1 MKFKKA
7 LSTLVVALAISVP
20 ALAGCNKTGG
30 SNKEPDSGEVNPEL
44 DKSYA
49 IAMSGNAVTGEKI
62 SFILNKD
69 GSPVVSGFT
78 FEGKTSADAECLK
91 FDEDGFT
98 AECIKEGNIT
108 VVAKVGGKVVAELAV
123 TITKL
128 EISAIKDAMDDAI
141 KAIPFNGKSGAS
153 SAKTEKIYTVQGKV
167 VAVPL
172 TKTAGKYDGTVL
184 IDDGTEILPL
194 LVYGDAA
201 NMTVNEGDSV
211 QTTIK
216 FTNYYGVLEGI
227 ATVSTAEKQNSLFPD
242 QLKVINKAFSTK
254 KAENM
259 TAEGF
264 AAYYATAKAN
274 GATGSTTYTSIK
286 HVNLKNVLGNGGT
299 GADKK
304 MLMPGDTSECNGL
317 IAITDTTSCTTD
329 VTAEKATNVTGY
341 MVGGNSSSKYLKMT
355 VLGQEDPK
363 AESVSIESA
372 TGSFMVAPG
381 AQLTLTPNFA
391 PAGSTASVKWYSL
404 NEEVATVDENTGVV
418 TGVSNGFTAIRCVP
432 EGSLFPAFVM
442 IEVDNNPCV
451 KVEIKDAN
459 NALVRNLE
467 LLNLEGQTAKLN
479 AVRTGKNPNKDCGD
493 TLVWASSNENVVTVS
508 AAGLVTAVGTGTATI
523 TATAGNAS
531 AEVAVVV
538 RDQTLADL
546 GHAKVGDVVDTYGIY
561 VGDWVKSGQAG
572 YWIADGEYGAY
583 VYAKPS
589 TIEGEVADGAII
601 HVVGTVG
608 NYNGGKQIAPTSAE
622 VVAEYDGLATP
633 KALSITA
640 NTVYD
645 ETMQGRYVTVAA
657 KVTSRD
663 SVPAY
668 NSKNVKYVL
677 TIAEGKTLNVY
688 LNKNYTTEAR
698 YNDFADKALVGRNV
712 VIGGYMSANKSGAT
726 DFAALDASAYQI
738 INPEV
743 ISYETINPTGI
754 TLDKTTAE
762 VEQGKTLA
770 LTATVTPEGAE
781 GTVAWSV
788 EGNDKVTVSAD
799 GLVSVANDAT
809 VGSTATI
816 KATVASFTASCTIT
830 VKAKPSGQL
839 TEILSLDYESITAAG
854 TGSSGYAKYNGSRTI
869 GGYTVESNQ
878 VMPGKQGSID
888 CIQFQKTN
896 GKLTIKNIVCKRVK
910 VIGIT
915 TYTNTE
921 AKYLPSF
928 EFGSQTKTFTDPEAA
943 AIFGAQVD
951 TGEVASSKAIYSF
964 VVEYDFNGTTAADL
978 VINGNPST
986 GGAFYA
992 TQIIVY

>member
-304 MLMPGDTSECNGL
+304 MLMPGDASECNGL

-329 VTAEKATNVTGY
+329 VTTEKATNVTGY

-451 KVEIKDAN
+451 KVEIKDKDGAAVKN
-459 NALVRNLE
+459 IE
-467 LLNLEGQTAKLN
+467 LLNLENQTFKLT

-493 TLVWASSNENVVTVS
+493 TLTWISGDENVVTVN
-508 AAGLVTAVGTGTATI
+508 ANGVVTAVGNGVTTITAQAGQATATI
-523 TATAGNAS
+523 N
-531 AEVAVVV
+531 VKV
-538 RDQTLADL
+538 RNQKIADL
-546 GHAKVGDVVDTYGIY
+546 AHAKVGDVVDTYGYYMGDY
-561 VGDWVKSGQAG
+561 VKTTQYG
-572 YWIADGEYGAY
+572 YWLADGEAGIY
-583 VYAKPS
+583 VYADRSKITGDVAEGAIVHVKS
-589 TIEGEVADGAII
+589 TIEA
-601 HVVGTVG
+601 
-608 NYNGGKQIAPTSAE
+608 YNGSKQVSKTNLVAE
-622 VVAEYDGLATP
+622 VVESAEGLETP
-633 KALSITA
+633 VALEYTE
-640 NTVYD
+640 NTVLD
-645 ETMQGRYVTVAA
+645 ETQQGRYIVIEGECTNVSTTP
-657 KVTSRD
+657 K
-663 SVPAY
+663 Y
-668 NSKNVKYVL
+668 NSANVTY
-677 TIAEGKTLNVY
+677 TITVGEKAVKVY
-688 LNKNYTTEAR
+688 LAKNYTTEGL
-698 YNDFADKALVGRNV
+698 YDDFANKVKAGRQV
-712 VIGGYMSANKSGAT
+712 TVGGYVSAYKGSNT
-726 DFAALDASAYQI
+726 DFSLLAESDFQV
-738 INPEV
+738 INPV
-743 ISYETINPTGI
+743 CLAYEMITATGI
-754 TLDKTTAE
+754 TLNKTAVE
-762 VEQGKTLA
+762 IEQGAYAT
-770 LTATVTPEGAE
+770 LTATVTPEGADGE
-781 GTVAWSV
+781 VAWTV
-788 EGNDKVTVSAD
+788 TGNDKVTVDQNGKVTVAAD
-799 GLVSVANDAT
+799 AVAN
-809 VGSTATI
+809 STATVT
-816 KATVASFTASCTIT
+816 ATIGNVSASCTVT
-830 VKAKPSGQL
+830 VKAKSGKTISLAKSIAVGDTVVMTARDVNMQYTGLSGSYGVGEVFTDKPDMNNL
-839 TEILSLDYESITAAG
+839 TLEVVAGASEGTFAFKLKSGTNANKYLNWSSGNSLTLVDSVTANSSWVVTIDTDGNATIANAADNARVIWWNVSSPRFACYTNKSHG
-854 TGSSGYAKYNGSRTI
+854 TGYKGTQLWK
-869 GGYTVESNQ
+869 
-878 VMPGKQGSID
+878 
-888 CIQFQKTN
+888 
-896 GKLTIKNIVCKRVK
+896 IV
-910 VIGIT
+910 G
-915 TYTNTE
+915 
-921 AKYLPSF
+921 
-928 EFGSQTKTFTDPEAA
+928 
-943 AIFGAQVD
+943 
-951 TGEVASSKAIYSF
+951 
-964 VVEYDFNGTTAADL
+964 
-978 VINGNPST
+978 
-986 GGAFYA
+986 
-992 TQIIVY
+992 